1 MLLKYRKIIV
11 FFVSS
16 LIIIPLFFIRFNFDI
31 KKQDEF
37 KINFNYFI
45 DSKIDNIKEF
55 KQEIKKNNKKTTL
68 KNAKEQKASKIEK
81 K

>member
-1 MLLKYRKIIV
+1 MLLKYRKIIA

-45 DSKIDNIKEF
+45 DSKIDIIKEF
-55 KQEIKKNNKKTTL
+55 KQEIEKNNKKTTL

>member
-1 MLLKYRKIIV
+1 M
-11 FFVSS
+11 
-16 LIIIPLFFIRFNFDI
+16 IIIPLFFIRFNFDI

-45 DSKIDNIKEF
+45 DSKIDIIKEF
-55 KQEIKKNNKKTTL
+55 KQEIEKNNKKTTL